1 MTPLVALV
9 AIAVFWWDSVDL
21 SFFTTTVSLAASSS
35 SRRCF
40 LSPDVKE
47 CWRKELEEIKKGIT
61 DISCVKNHVQ
71 VTCVRPRLMLTM
83 EMDGGGEIERN

>member
-21 SFFTTTVSLAASSS
+21 SFFTTTVSLAASSF

-47 CWRKELEEIKKGIT
+47 CWRKELEEIKKGYNRYFLH
-61 DISCVKNHVQ
+61 KKPRAGHVCTAPSK
-71 VTCVRPRLMLTM
+71 VN
-83 EMDGGGEIERN
+83 DGNGQRG

>member
-40 LSPDVKE
+40 LLPDVKE
-47 CWRKELEEIKKGIT
+47 CWRKELEEIKRKKGYNRYFLH
-61 DISCVKNHVQ
+61 KKPRAGHVC
-71 VTCVRPRLMLTM
+71 TAP
-83 EMDGGGEIERN
+83 

>member
-1 MTPLVALV
+1 MKMTPLVALV

-47 CWRKELEEIKKGIT
+47 CWRKELEEIKKGYNRHFMCKK
-61 DISCVKNHVQ
+61 SRAGHVCTAPSD
-71 VTCVRPRLMLTM
+71 VN
-83 EMDGGGEIERN
+83 DGNGRRG